1 MCILKSI
8 MFIQKTQVV
17 CLRKFLLH
25 VTQSWVVLQC
35 YRATA
40 YCWKHAAFLA
50 IGHICKQK
58 TPSTGKCLK
67 RQHVSVISN
76 SPVRTLTV
84 HKWPMINS
92 TWYGCSSF
100 INVPKQHQG
109 DNLMLAIAEW
119 IPGPESGQQLK
130 VIMVYLMNGDSIRG
144 QLWVG
149 TLLFKSSFTRHM
161 RYQNRISVLNTPRG
175 ILRFL

>member
-1 MCILKSI
+1 MTSGQKRDSAFIL
-8 MFIQKTQVV
+8 
-17 CLRKFLLH
+17 
-25 VTQSWVVLQC
+25 
-35 YRATA
+35 YG
-40 YCWKHAAFLA
+40 YCPSHYWE
-50 IGHICKQK
+50 CKQK

-161 RYQNRISVLNTPRG
+161 WYQSRISVLNTPQG
-175 ILRFL
+175 ILRLLKQINKGIWNIILGKLLKVNRNLNWGS